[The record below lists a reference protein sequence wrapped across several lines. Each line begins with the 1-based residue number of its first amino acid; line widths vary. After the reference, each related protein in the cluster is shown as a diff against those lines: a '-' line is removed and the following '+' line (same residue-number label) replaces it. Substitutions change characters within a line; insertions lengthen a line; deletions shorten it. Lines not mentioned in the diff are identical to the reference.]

1 MKFFTAPPEYL
12 PGSANKTAPTSG
24 LPTMLGSVVLAG
36 GSAGVIV
43 SVGFELTGPAVPPE
57 LVAVTHDSS
66 VWLTSAEVGVYVF
79 AVAPPICVQPLPI
92 ASQRIH

>member
-1 MKFFTAPPEYL
+1 
-12 PGSANKTAPTSG
+12 
-24 LPTMLGSVVLAG
+24 
-36 GSAGVIV
+36 VIV

-79 AVAPPICVQPLPI
+79 EVAALI
-92 ASQRIH
+92 